1 LDETVGLDHPAEFDR
16 RVETRAFIT
25 SSRPLRLQSPIVFS
39 SRAFAPLATPRA
51 VRASSLGFAHSSRA
65 SRTRLEISPMA
76 SPRAV
81 PAKTLGA
88 RAMDV
93 AFKAFTGTLFAA
105 TVVTGGWFAATS
117 ASAVGHYDRLAKEAA
132 KRREEEAREAAK
144 RREEEER
151 RKKSAWR
158 LFG

>member
-1 LDETVGLDHPAEFDR
+1 
-16 RVETRAFIT
+16 
-25 SSRPLRLQSPIVFS
+25 
-39 SRAFAPLATPRA
+39 
-51 VRASSLGFAHSSRA
+51 
-65 SRTRLEISPMA
+65 MA

-117 ASAVGHYDRLAKEAA
+117 ASAVGHYDRLAKEAE

>member
-1 LDETVGLDHPAEFDR
+1 
-16 RVETRAFIT
+16 
-25 SSRPLRLQSPIVFS
+25 
-39 SRAFAPLATPRA
+39 
-51 VRASSLGFAHSSRA
+51 
-65 SRTRLEISPMA
+65 MA

-117 ASAVGHYDRLAKEAA
+117 ASAVGHYDRLAKEAE
-132 KRREEEAREAAK
+132 KRREEEARPTTSWPLPSLPSTVTSQARWTVA
-144 RREEEER
+144 R
-151 RKKSAWR
+151 
-158 LFG
+158 